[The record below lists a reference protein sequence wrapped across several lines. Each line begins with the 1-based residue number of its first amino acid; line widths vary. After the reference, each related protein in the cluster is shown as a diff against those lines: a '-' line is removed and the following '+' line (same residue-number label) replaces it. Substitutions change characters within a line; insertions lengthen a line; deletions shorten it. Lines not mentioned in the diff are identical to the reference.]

1 MVPADQEVKIPFF
14 MAWKVPMAIPPA

>member
-14 MAWKVPMAIPPA
+14 MAWKVPKAIPPA